1 MNFIDYSKIGKR
13 IKERR
18 KSRGLTQE
26 KLAEICEI
34 SPSFLAYIE
43 SGKRAPSLET
53 IYNIS
58 CVLECG
64 LDCFFIDDTKRNR
77 YTDTINSYLEFMDEE
92 DCLKL
97 CKIIKIF
104 AEHMDEVD

>member
-1 MNFIDYSKIGKR
+1 MNFIDYSQIGKR

-18 KSRGLTQE
+18 KIKGLTQE
-26 KLAEICEI
+26 KLAELCEI
-34 SPSFLAYIE
+34 SPGFLAYIE

-64 LDCFFIDDTKRNR
+64 LDYFFIDDTKRNR
-77 YTDTINSYLEFMDEE
+77 YADTINSYLEFMNE
-92 DCLKL
+92 DNYLRL

-104 AEHMDEVD
+104 AEHIDEV